1 MRQTILLGI
10 YFIIGI
16 LLSSSA
22 SAQELYKCVTSQGT
36 SYQSRPCAIT
46 ANQKKAC
53 NGSASTEFNGN
64 CRLFEHQQQ
73 QAIVQERNAYTQ
85 DLVINKTQIP
95 PQKRHELQRDVMAF
109 HECKRH
115 IMSQE
120 RLAKY
125 ANKNSQLLEN
135 NARFY
140 AAKICTEEGSVY
152 LSCNAATNTLLTQTS
167 QNCPLKRKNIR

>member
-10 YFIIGI
+10 YSIIGI
-16 LLSSSA
+16 LFSPSA

-53 NGSASTEFNGN
+53 NGSASAEFNGN
-64 CRLFEHQQQ
+64 CRLFEQQQQ
-73 QAIVQERNAYTQ
+73 QAIAQERNAYTQ
-85 DLVINKTQIP
+85 DMVINKTQISTQRP
-95 PQKRHELQRDVMAF
+95 ELQRDVMAF
-109 HECKRH
+109 SECKRY